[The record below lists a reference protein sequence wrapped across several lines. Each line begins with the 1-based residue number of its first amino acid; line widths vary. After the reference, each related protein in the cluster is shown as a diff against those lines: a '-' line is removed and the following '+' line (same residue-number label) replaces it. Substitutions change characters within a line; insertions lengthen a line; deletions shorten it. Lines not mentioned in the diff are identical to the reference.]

1 MPGGGQG
8 GGALGGGEESGGRGG
23 GGGDALGGGGKAMG
37 EVMIRG
43 FVLQRGWNNVE
54 AVGKYFADA
63 GPCGETFLSQYIN
76 GQVAILKSACHGDI
90 LVLC

>member
-1 MPGGGQG
+1 MPGGGG
-8 GGALGGGEESGGRGG
+8 GSGALGGGGEEEGRGG
-23 GGGDALGGGGKAMG
+23 GGGVALGRGGRALG
-37 EVMIRG
+37 EIMIRG

-76 GQVAILKSACHGDI
+76 GQVAILESACHGDI
-90 LVLC
+90 LFLC